1 MSALGPTV
9 VCASEDRR
17 NAVAAQTK
25 LNGIDFVEVDESG
38 LPATPP
44 TLHLHFLL
52 DVSTAGLTPGNFT
65 IAGGERIT
73 DVAVK
78 TVTPDASDVTVVD
91 LLLNEQGDFSPY
103 VLVFAPAAAE
113 DPTTFWTTFD
123 PQLSTTPFHFHL
135 TCPARFDCKP
145 VDVCPPAPQP
155 PVTID
160 YLARDYATFRQ
171 VMLDRMSLLA
181 PSWTET
187 NAADIGI
194 ALVEL
199 IAYAADRLSYRQDA
213 AATEAYLETARL
225 RTSVRRHA
233 RLVDYAMNE
242 GCNARAWL
250 HLEIAPPGSTSSL
263 VVPAGTR
270 FVTQLPGQPTLLPA
284 TDDTYQTI
292 ALAGAE
298 IFESLGPI
306 TVDGTLNSMPFY
318 AWSATECC
326 LPVGATQ
333 GTLLGSFP
341 HLMVGTVVVLAEI
354 LGPQTGNPEDADPQK
369 RWAVLITS
377 VMPTTDPL
385 DGTPVTNISWDTA
398 DALPFPLC
406 VSHSVVAGDTTIT
419 YTSVSA
425 AVGNIVLV
433 DNGRTLGAPV
443 EIMPEIIGTVVAGFP
458 FRPSLA
464 QKNLTFAG
472 ANPYSTAGDGTF
484 TATPGTYVSATAA
497 TSVDPTTATPVALQ
511 VQSQEFDPITSLPVG
526 APQAWYPVATLFDP
540 AVAETPTAFVVEME
554 NDRTAYLRFGDGVNG
569 ETPDPN
575 LQFSA
580 QYRVGNGTPGNVGA
594 ETIAHMIGTGLSIGV
609 VTNPLAAAG
618 GLDPESLDDVRL
630 NAPYAFNVQ
639 ERAVTLADYAAIAE
653 RYPYVLRAVAVF
665 RVTRSWRTVFIT
677 VELTGGMNLQSP
689 GQTAGNTV
697 YDDLQNL
704 LDLYRMAGNDVEF
717 ENVKLVPIDMVM
729 HVCVN
734 PDYRRDEVQQALL
747 TLFSDSILPDGTE
760 GFFYPDRFLMGA
772 PYYLGPLIAAAQ
784 NVTGVASVE
793 VTTFQRSDAP
803 GPAGLTAG
811 YLTAAINEAFT
822 LRNDANY
829 PERGTFS
836 LSVDGGR

>member
-1 MSALGPTV
+1 MSTLGPTI
-9 VCASEDRR
+9 VCAGEDRR
-17 NAVAAQTK
+17 NAVAAQMVPPK
-25 LNGIDFVEVDESG
+25 INGIDFVEVDESG

-44 TLHLHFLL
+44 TLHLHFLF
-52 DVSTAGLTPGNFT
+52 DVSTAGLTAGNFT
-65 IAGGERIT
+65 IDGGERIT
-73 DVAVK
+73 DVAVA
-78 TVTPDASDVTVVD
+78 TVTPHAGDVTVVD

-103 VLVFAPAAAE
+103 VLVFGPSQSETPA
-113 DPTTFWTTFD
+113 TFWTSFD
-123 PQLSTTPFHFHL
+123 PQLSATPFHFHL

-145 VDVCPPAPQP
+145 VDTCPPAPQP

-181 PSWTET
+181 PAWTET
-187 NAADIGI
+187 DPADAGI

-199 IAYAADRLSYRQDA
+199 IAFAADRLSYRQDA

-250 HLEIAPPGSTSSL
+250 HLQLAPPGSTSTL

-270 FVTQLPGQPTLLPA
+270 FVTQLAGQPTLLPD

-292 ALAGAE
+292 ALTGAE
-298 IFESLGPI
+298 IFESLGPL
-306 TVDGTLNSMPFY
+306 TVDGTLDQMPFY

-333 GTLLGSFP
+333 GTLLGSYP
-341 HLMVGTVVVLAEI
+341 HLMVGTVAVLTEI
-354 LGPQTGNPEDADPQK
+354 MGPHTGNAEDADPQK
-369 RWAVLITS
+369 RWPVLITS
-377 VMPTTDPL
+377 VTPTTDPL
-385 DGTPVTNISWDTA
+385 DGTPVTNITWDA
-398 DALPFPLC
+398 GDALPFPLC
-406 VSHSVVAGDTTIT
+406 VSHSVLAGDATLT

-425 AVGNIVLV
+425 AIGNIVLV

-472 ANPYSTAGDGTF
+472 PNPYTSPPDGTF
-484 TATPGTYVSATAA
+484 AVSATAA
-497 TSVDPTTATPVALQ
+497 TTVDPTTATPVSLQ
-511 VQSQEFDPITSLPVG
+511 MQSQEFDPITNLPVG
-526 APQAWYPVATLFDP
+526 TPQTWYPVATLFDP

-554 NDRTAYLRFGDGVNG
+554 NDRTAYLRFGDGING

-580 QYRVGNGTPGNVGA
+580 QYRIGNGASGNVGA
-594 ETIAHMIGTGLSIGV
+594 ETIAHVLGTGLSIGV
-609 VTNPLAAAG
+609 VTNPLTAAG
-618 GLDPESLDDVRL
+618 GIDPESLDDVRL

-639 ERAVTLADYAAIAE
+639 ERAVTLADYAAVTE
-653 RYPYVLRAVAVF
+653 RYPAVLRAVAVF

-677 VELTGGMNLQSP
+677 VELSDGLTLQSP
-689 GQTAGNTV
+689 GQTPGNTV
-697 YDDLQNL
+697 YDDLQAL

-717 ENVKLVPIDMVM
+717 ANVKLVAIDVVM
-729 HVCVN
+729 HVCVD

-747 TLFSDSILPDGTE
+747 TLFSDGILPDGTE

-784 NVTGVASVE
+784 NVTGVQSVQI
-793 VTTFQRSDAP
+793 TTFQRSDTP
-803 GPAGLTAG
+803 GDAGLTAG
-811 YLTAAINEAFT
+811 YLTAAIDEAFT
-822 LRNDANY
+822 LRNDPNY
-829 PERGTFS
+829 PERGTFT
-836 LSVDGGR
+836 LTVDGGR